1 MLFRG
6 STIFW
11 TVKEQMIKVIRS
23 TAMAVMKK
31 SWKVCWRNSIT
42 EVASLATKRK
52 PVGTLGGDQ
61 LPGVLIP
68 HQGERISL
76 VT

>member
-1 MLFRG
+1 MLFKG

-52 PVGTLGGDQ
+52 PVGTLEETNS
-61 LPGVLIP
+61 PVFWSRTR
-68 HQGERISL
+68 GERISL